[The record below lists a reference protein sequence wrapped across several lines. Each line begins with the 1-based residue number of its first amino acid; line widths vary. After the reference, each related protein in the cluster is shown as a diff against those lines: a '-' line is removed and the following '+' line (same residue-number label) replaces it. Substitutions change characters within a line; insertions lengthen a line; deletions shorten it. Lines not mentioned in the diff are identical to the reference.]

1 MTVAAEAGAA
11 NAAAATAL
19 TKADDARVLTL
30 VLLR

>member
-19 TKADDARVLTL
+19 TNADDARVLIA
-30 VLLR
+30 VSVR